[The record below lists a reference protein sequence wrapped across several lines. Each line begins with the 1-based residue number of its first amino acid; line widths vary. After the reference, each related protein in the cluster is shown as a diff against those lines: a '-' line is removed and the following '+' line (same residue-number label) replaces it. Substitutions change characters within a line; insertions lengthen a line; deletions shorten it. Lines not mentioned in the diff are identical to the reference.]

1 MGVEGAL
8 VLAAGLSLLLV
19 VLTVV
24 LASVSAAA
32 ARNRLLG
39 VLRILGMSTRQ
50 LRGILAWELGPLA
63 FTAAVV
69 GAGLGVGLAYLV
81 TAVLDLQPFVGGV
94 AQPEPRV
101 EPLAVLAAL
110 AVFLV
115 TVIAAGAIAVALGR
129 RLAPSGAIKMGDA

>member
-1 MGVEGAL
+1 VGVEGAL